1 MHFGNCIVLYS
12 ILTLFIFI
20 INNQLINTIFP
31 GPIHRHTL
39 FPPNMIIKNQMIERQ
54 ILAFEGLG
62 FIISV
67 QATFLLLSYSFCLV
81 RSLRKNLD

>member
-20 INNQLINTIFP
+20 INNQLINAIFP
-31 GPIHRHTL
+31 GPIHRQTL
-39 FPPNMIIKNQMIERQ
+39 FPPNMIIKNQMIKRQ

-67 QATFLLLSYSFCLV
+67 QAFFFYFHIHFASCAA
-81 RSLRKNLD
+81 